1 MQTAVLENNNETMK
15 QWNACFYLRLS
26 KEDGDKEESDSITG
40 QRELLRSHVKN
51 AEDITVIAEKVDD
64 GFSGSNFERPSFIQM
79 MEEVRA
85 GQINCIIVKDLSRFG
100 RSFGETG
107 KYIEHVFPFL
117 GVRFISVNDGIDSMA
132 KNSRSDSI
140 AVPFLNL
147 INDAYCRDISI
158 KIRSQL
164 EVKRRR
170 GAFVGAFPVYGYA
183 RHEKDHNKLIV
194 DETAADVV
202 RLIFRWKLDGQSAE
216 AIAGKLGD
224 LGIPSPMEY
233 KKSMGDK
240 YYTPFAKSGKTMW
253 SAVAVLRILRDET
266 YTGAMIQGKISTPN
280 HKVKKK
286 VKKPVADWARVDGV
300 HEAIIPMQ
308 DFELAARLM
317 ERDTRTAPGTETV
330 YPFSGMAKCGLCG
343 ENMIRKTVKSN
354 GKKYVYFVCC
364 RGCKKARISEGELTD
379 SVAGAIRS
387 HIGNIMNLER
397 ILQFIDT
404 LPLKQDDV
412 QKLDRQIV
420 AQRAEIERIDR
431 MAFTLYESLQSG
443 ILSEADYLGYKAR
456 YNTMRDEAEL
466 AVNNLSR
473 EVEDILACSGEKS
486 QWIEHFRQFKD
497 FTEVNRR
504 MIVSLVDGIT
514 VYPESRMELQLRYRY
529 DYERALSFADAAAQL
544 HPLPELG
551 APAES
556 CKDFVGKGGAT
567 EQSGCPA
574 ESGRSGVQSATTR
587 EVA

>member
-1 MQTAVLENNNETMK
+1 MHDAILNNKAEAK
-15 QWNACFYLRLS
+15 QWHACLYLRLS

-40 QRELLRSHVKN
+40 QREILRSFLKGT
-51 AEDITVIAEKVDD
+51 EDITVIDEKVDD
-64 GFSGSNFERPSFIQM
+64 GFSGANFQRPAFTQM
-79 MEEVRA
+79 IEAVKA
-85 GQINCIIVKDLSRFG
+85 GHINCILVKDLSRFG
-100 RSFGETG
+100 RSFGEAG

-158 KIRSQL
+158 KIRTQL
-164 EVKRRR
+164 EVKRRK

-183 RHEKDHNKLIV
+183 RNEKEHNKLVV
-194 DETAADVV
+194 DEIAADVV
-202 RLIFRWKLDGQSAE
+202 KLIFRWKLDGQSAE
-216 AIAGKLGD
+216 GIANKLND

-233 KKSMGDK
+233 KKSQGDK
-240 YYTPFAKSGKTMW
+240 FFTPFAKSSKALW
-253 SAVAVLRILRDET
+253 SAVAVFRILRDET
-266 YTGAMIQGKISTPN
+266 YTGAIIQGKYSTPN
-280 HKVKKK
+280 HKIKKK
-286 VKKPVADWARVDGV
+286 FLKPTADWARVDGT

-317 ERDTRTAPGTETV
+317 ERDTRTAPGAETV

-343 ENMIRKTVKSN
+343 ENMIRKTVNSG

-364 RGCKKARISEGELTD
+364 RGCKKARISEGELTS
-379 SVAGAIRS
+379 SVAEAIRS

-397 ILQFIDT
+397 VLQFIDT

-412 QKLDRQIV
+412 QKLDRQII
-420 AQRAEIERIDR
+420 AQREEIERIDR

-443 ILSEADYLGYKAR
+443 IISEDEYRSYKAR
-456 YNTMRDEAEL
+456 YNSLRDEAEL

-486 QWIEHFRQFKD
+486 QWIEHFRQFQD
-497 FTEVNRR
+497 FTEVSRR
-504 MIVSLVDGIT
+504 MVVSLVDGIT
-514 VYPESRMELQLRYRY
+514 IYPDSRMELQLRYRY

-544 HPLPELG
+544 HVLSEG
-551 APAES
+551 IS
-556 CKDFVGKGGAT
+556 K
-567 EQSGCPA
+567 S
-574 ESGRSGVQSATTR
+574 